1 VESAFGLTNSPNHF
15 LSSLSAQD
23 RDLLQPHLRPLQVP
37 LGVALYSADDIIPHV
52 YFPYTGIMSI
62 IVGVGP
68 EELELDSP
76 KPGELLFRVLAADVQ
91 RVSDGKTISE
101 EATFEMIQTI
111 QEAVDKIVV
120 AAKAKAIN

>member
-1 VESAFGLTNSPNHF
+1 MRFGQNCQGCFPNS
-15 LSSLSAQD
+15 SSTSWA
-23 RDLLQPHLRPLQVP
+23 RR
-37 LGVALYSADDIIPHV
+37 S
-52 YFPYTGIMSI
+52 S
-62 IVGVGP
+62 
-68 EELELDSP
+68 ELDSR

-111 QEAVDKIVV
+111 QEAVDKIVI

>member
-1 VESAFGLTNSPNHF
+1 MYVFGIVVSGSDGTPVGRASD
-15 LSSLSAQD
+15 A
-23 RDLLQPHLRPLQVP
+23 LRAELP
-37 LGVALYSADDIIPHV
+37 GV
-52 YFPYTGIMSI
+52 FPKF
-62 IVGVGP
+62 VFDFVGP

-101 EATFEMIQTI
+101 EATFEMIQSI
-111 QEAVDKIVV
+111 QAAVDKIVI

>member
-1 VESAFGLTNSPNHF
+1 MRFGQNCQGCFPNSSSTS
-15 LSSLSAQD
+15 LARRSLSWI
-23 RDLLQPHLRPLQVP
+23 RR
-37 LGVALYSADDIIPHV
+37 
-52 YFPYTGIMSI
+52 
-62 IVGVGP
+62 
-68 EELELDSP
+68 